1 MKKILTKQTILRFF
15 FFLCLTAA
23 AVFVVLG
30 NMKVQ
35 ASQINYDGAHLTWNR
50 VPFAGSYELVFN
62 GGQPA
67 TTEEAKF
74 PYPDGGDFDLTL
86 TVHKTLFGDQTVEKK
101 FRHLKAVTGLY
112 YADGALHWDSVANA
126 VAYAVEVNGTVYAT
140 VTEPY
145 FAYADEGGDTVFR
158 VKALGPTEDY
168 YSFFSEAYAVRI
180 LDTVKN
186 VAYDCNEN
194 RITWDPV
201 LDPDVAGYTVRI
213 NGTDYKTTQPFFV
226 YDAKEQDFTLSVRV
240 DSILSDRVFD
250 SKFTPTR
257 YFTYLPTVTDLSLQ
271 DGVLVWSPSA
281 GADSYTVRLNGT
293 DYTVTE
299 PIFTQF
305 LPNTDYEVSVQP
317 FSSKQDTYSYRSEVL
332 SFRVLQTPVL
342 TVKEN
347 ADPLVTSVTFTWT
360 VPEKV
365 VGRLYLNGALLQDN
379 ISLDQTTKE
388 YTYAFADSGVYTF
401 QIQATQTA
409 TACASAWSE
418 PITVTRLAPVASHT
432 LSEITADPGSKAR
445 ISFSP
450 VEGASSYRVTVNGNI
465 IHTALK
471 ETVFDLTDIQGAGG
485 ITFNGT
491 DLVISIL
498 PNGDKTDPNALILS
512 PLQNHTFTITRLA
525 RPSSLSL
532 TKERAVW
539 LAVPGASKYLLVVN
553 YNGTEEKRFMV
564 NELSYPLKDLI
575 SRAGDYTFYV
585 MAVGDG
591 TEGAVSSDHSIVR
604 EVYRLETPQNL
615 RIENSNHKKLL
626 RWDAVNHAVAYEVQ
640 IGTVIKR
647 TTATAFDI
655 TDFAQETKQE
665 ITVRAIGDPR
675 DADLVLDSATTEPLQ
690 FCQLAAPTNV
700 KVDNDKI
707 SWDEVENATG
717 YKIYINGSYCTEV
730 IGQTAFDHNGWG
742 PLAQAGEYKVTVQA
756 YGKDDASFDS
766 GESSPVT
773 VVRLAKPVLNSLL
786 VGSQT
791 ISWDLPTGV
800 KSVEL
805 LMDHAPVTLA
815 ANATKYN
822 PASVFTQAGSYTME
836 LRFIG
841 DGEATQEKKGT
852 ISSEAL
858 ERTFTV
864 VELGTP
870 KLELS
875 GTQLRV
881 LSESLPEGA
890 LRDYFSLVLYKN
902 GVKVTE
908 QRVTNSTFATT
919 GSGSYTVEVKANY
932 FAPNVNKDEVYYYL
946 SSEKSSPVYVR

>member
-67 TTEEAKF
+67 TTEEATF
-74 PYPDGGDFDLTL
+74 HYPDGGDFDLTL

-126 VAYAVEVNGTVYAT
+126 VAYAVEVNGKVYAT

-194 RITWDPV
+194 KITWDPV
-201 LDPDVAGYTVRI
+201 SDPDVAGYTVRI
-213 NGTDYKTTQPFFV
+213 NGVDHKTTQPFFA
-226 YDAKEQDFTLSVRV
+226 YDAKEQDFTLSIRV
-240 DSILSDRVFD
+240 DSVLSDRVFD

-257 YFTYLPTVTDLSLQ
+257 YFTYLPTVTDLELK

-281 GADSYTVRLNGT
+281 GADSYTVHLNGT
-293 DYTVTE
+293 DHTVTE

-305 LPNTDYEVSVQP
+305 LPNTDYQVSVQP
-317 FSSKQDTYSYRSEVL
+317 CSTKQDTYSYRSEVL
-332 SFRVLQTPVL
+332 SFRVLQVPTV

-347 ADPLVTSVTFTWT
+347 ADPLATSVTFTWT

-401 QIQATQTA
+401 QIQAAQTA
-409 TACASAWSE
+409 TSFASAWSE

-432 LSEITADPGSKAR
+432 LSEITADPGSKAGIR
-445 ISFSP
+445 FAS
-450 VEGASSYRVTVNGNI
+450 VEGASSYRVVVNGNI
-465 IHTALK
+465 IHAALK
-471 ETVFDLTDIQGAGG
+471 ETFFDLTDMQGAGG

-491 DLVISIL
+491 DLNISIL
-498 PNGDKTDPNALILS
+498 PNGNKTDPKALILS
-512 PLQNHTFTITRLA
+512 PLQSYTFTVTRLA
-525 RPSSLSL
+525 RPAYL
-532 TKERAVW
+532 TLTDERATW
-539 LAVPGASKYLLVVN
+539 IAVPGAAKYLLVVN

-591 TEGAVSSDHSIVR
+591 TEGAVSSDHSIVKKA
-604 EVYRLETPQNL
+604 YRLEVPQNL

-626 RWDAVNHAVAYEVQ
+626 RWDAVKHAVNYEIR
-640 IGTVIKR
+640 IGTVVKY

-655 TDFAQETKQE
+655 TDFAKETMQE
-665 ITVRAIGDPR
+665 ITVRAIGDPKE
-675 DADLVLDSATTEPLQ
+675 AEVVLNSATTEPLQ

-700 KVDNDKI
+700 KVNNDQI
-707 SWDEVENATG
+707 AWDAVENATG
-717 YKIYINGSYCTEV
+717 YRIYINDEYETEV
-730 IGQTAFDHNGWG
+730 IGQTTFDHNGWG
-742 PLAQAGEYKVTVQA
+742 PLAQAGEYKVTIQA

-766 GESSPVT
+766 GESAPVT
-773 VVRLAKPVLNSLL
+773 VVRLARPTLNMLS
-786 VGSQT
+786 VGTQS
-791 ISWDLPTGV
+791 ISWNLPTGV

-805 LMDHAPVTLA
+805 LMDHAPVSLP
-815 ANATKYN
+815 ANATKYT
-822 PASVFTQAGSYTME
+822 PDFSQAGSYTME

-841 DGEATQEKKGT
+841 NGEATQTKKGT

-864 VELGTP
+864 VKLGTP

-881 LSESLPEGA
+881 LSDSLPESA

-908 QRVTNSTFATT
+908 QRVTNSTFATK
-919 GSGSYTVEVKANY
+919 GSGIYTVEVKANY
-932 FAPNVNKDEVYYYL
+932 FAPNADKNEVYYYL
-946 SSEKSSPVYVR
+946 TSDRSNSVYVP